1 MKKYIIL
8 VAAAIVACA
17 ACSKVETLG
26 EKNEI
31 NFNVAKYVQTKASG
45 SAYDTAVPFGTYA
58 WFTAA
63 SGSTN
68 AEFMVNEKVAY
79 NGSVWTTADHTFY
92 WPKTGY
98 VEFISYSP
106 FAGTSD
112 AAGSLPVITANSI
125 TYTDVTVGT
134 DDLMYAD
141 KVKCSENKNEITDDD
156 VNDSGFSGVPTL
168 FHHALAKLSFK
179 VKANFTE
186 WKDAATNTTTKW
198 EVTITSF
205 KIDSLYTKG
214 SCALALN
221 ADGKTWNKPVTTV
234 GTTDYNVWTVSD
246 PASITAAQELVDAA
260 VYPDGVKLTT
270 EAKDLTPAAGFVMPQ
285 VLAAGAQKVK
295 IVARIKTTLSNGRTI
310 EENFE
315 KTVDISGISSLK
327 AWQMNQ
333 NIIYTIN
340 FKPTAKADPNGH
352 DDDPEDVK
360 ITFDPAVADWTVVNT
375 DASIQ
380 L

>member
-8 VAAAIVACA
+8 VATAIMACA

-26 EKNEI
+26 VKNQI

-45 SAYDTAVPFGTYA
+45 SVYDTAVPFGTYA

-68 AEFMVNEKVAY
+68 AEFMVNEQVAY

-106 FAGTSD
+106 FAGTSNT
-112 AAGSLPVITANSI
+112 AGIVPAITANTI
-125 TYTDVTVGT
+125 TYTDVTIGT

-141 KVKCSENKNEITDDD
+141 KVKCSENKNDITDDD
-156 VNDSGFSGVPTL
+156 TNDSGFSGVPTL

-179 VKANFTE
+179 VKANFVE
-186 WKDAATNTTTKW
+186 WVGANNDTTRW
-198 EVTITSF
+198 EITINSF
-205 KIDSLYTKG
+205 KIDSLYTTG
-214 SCALALN
+214 SCALTLN
-221 ADGKTWNKPVTTV
+221 ADGKTWDKPVTTV

-246 PASITAAQELVDAA
+246 PTAITAAQELVDAA
-260 VYPDGVKLTT
+260 TYPTGVQLDTV
-270 EAKDLTPAAGFVMPQ
+270 AKDLTPAAGFVMPQ
-285 VLAAGAQKVK
+285 VLKDGSQKVK
-295 IVARIKTTLSNGRTI
+295 ISAHIKTYLPTGRSI
-310 EENFE
+310 EEDFV
-315 KTVDISGISSLK
+315 KTIDISGISSLK

-340 FKPTAKADPNGH
+340 FKPTAKVSS
-352 DDDPEDVK
+352 DDSPEDV
-360 ITFDPAVADWTVVNT
+360 IVTFDPAVADWTIVNT
-375 DASIQ
+375 NASIQ